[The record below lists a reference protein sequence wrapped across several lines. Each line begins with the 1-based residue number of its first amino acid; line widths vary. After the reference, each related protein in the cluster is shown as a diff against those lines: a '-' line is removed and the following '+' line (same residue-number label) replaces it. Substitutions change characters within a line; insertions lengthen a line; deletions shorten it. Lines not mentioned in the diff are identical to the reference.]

1 MADLPPAPPRR
12 PLLSPRA
19 GLRLALAFGI
29 GLLLFLLIWLDQRD
43 DNAFY
48 RPGAPGSVAPPGE
61 PLPAP
66 LPPDLAGA
74 GDSASGLGAPR
85 TDVPPAAPA
94 AEAPQVVEPAPAPTP
109 PPAAPAPPRAT
120 ADLALP
126 VPINTPPPRY
136 PREALRRGIGGTVRV
151 RVTVGPTGGVERL
164 DLAQA
169 SGNRELDRAALE
181 TVRRWRFRPA
191 TRDGQPVSAEVV
203 VPLEFDPRR

>member
-1 MADLPPAPPRR
+1 
-12 PLLSPRA
+12 
-19 GLRLALAFGI
+19 
-29 GLLLFLLIWLDQRD
+29 
-43 DNAFY
+43 
-48 RPGAPGSVAPPGE
+48 
-61 PLPAP
+61 
-66 LPPDLAGA
+66 
-74 GDSASGLGAPR
+74 
-85 TDVPPAAPA
+85 
-94 AEAPQVVEPAPAPTP
+94 VVEPAPAPTP